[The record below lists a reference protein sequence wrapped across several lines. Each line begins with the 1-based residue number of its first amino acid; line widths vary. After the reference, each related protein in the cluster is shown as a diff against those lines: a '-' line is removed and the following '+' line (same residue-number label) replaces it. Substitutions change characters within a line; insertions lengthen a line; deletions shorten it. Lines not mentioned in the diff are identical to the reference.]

1 MARIDREELEHVA
14 ALARL
19 TLSDAEADSLAVEL
33 DSILGYV
40 ETLKQLD
47 ISDVEP
53 TSHPTP
59 LPTPL
64 RDDVPEPGIDPHQ
77 AVANAPE
84 TAEFSFVVP
93 RVIDSESEG

>member
-1 MARIDREELEHVA
+1 MARISRDELEHVA

-19 TLSDAEADSLAVEL
+19 TLSDAEADRLGAEL

-40 ETLKQLD
+40 ETLRQLD
-47 ISDVEP
+47 TSKVVP
-53 TSHPTP
+53 TSHPIP
-59 LPTPL
+59 LPTPT
-64 RDDVPEPGIDPHQ
+64 RDDIPEPGIDPDH

-84 TAEFSFVVP
+84 VAKFAFVVP